1 MGDTDTTA
9 SVPLMLNPKQSPKLK
24 PPLLPNPKLMP
35 MPTTAT
41 DIPDT
46 DTVLMGD
53 TTVIPDTVMLMVI
66 ITASDPLNPKPTDIT
81 VADTDTVTAVD
92 TDTVDTDMAV
102 MVIMVNFAQ
111 DQVTRISKTPR
122 KSGPKKKNTFLS
134 SPRKIPFFFLSCK
147 SKRTE

>member
-1 MGDTDTTA
+1 MG
-9 SVPLMLNPKQSPKLK
+9 
-24 PPLLPNPKLMP
+24 
-35 MPTTAT
+35 
-41 DIPDT
+41 DT
-46 DTVLMGD
+46 DTVLMVD

-66 ITASDPLNPKPTDIT
+66 ITASDPQNPKPTDIT

-92 TDTVDTDMAV
+92 TDTVDTV

>member
-1 MGDTDTTA
+1 MG
-9 SVPLMLNPKQSPKLK
+9 
-24 PPLLPNPKLMP
+24 
-35 MPTTAT
+35 

-46 DTVLMGD
+46 DTVLMVD

-66 ITASDPLNPKPTDIT
+66 ITASDPLDPKPTDIT

-102 MVIMVNFAQ
+102 MVVIMVNFAQ

-122 KSGPKKKNTFLS
+122 KSGPKEKKYFFLS
-134 SPRKIPFFFLSCK
+134 SPRKILSFSFPVSQK
-147 SKRTE
+147 ELNKNAQIH

>member
-1 MGDTDTTA
+1 MG
-9 SVPLMLNPKQSPKLK
+9 PLMPNPKPSPRLK

-46 DTVLMGD
+46 DTVLMVD
-53 TTVIPDTVMLMVI
+53 TTVIPDTVILMVI

-92 TDTVDTDMAV
+92 TDTAV
-102 MVIMVNFAQ
+102 TVVIMVNFAQ

-122 KSGPKKKNTFLS
+122 KSGPK
-134 SPRKIPFFFLSCK
+134 
-147 SKRTE
+147 

>member
-1 MGDTDTTA
+1 MG
-9 SVPLMLNPKQSPKLK
+9 
-24 PPLLPNPKLMP
+24 
-35 MPTTAT
+35 
-41 DIPDT
+41 
-46 DTVLMGD
+46 DTVLMVD

-66 ITASDPLNPKPTDIT
+66 ITASVPLNPKPTDIT

-102 MVIMVNFAQ
+102 MVVIMVNFAQ

-122 KSGPKKKNTFLS
+122 KSGPKKKKTFLS